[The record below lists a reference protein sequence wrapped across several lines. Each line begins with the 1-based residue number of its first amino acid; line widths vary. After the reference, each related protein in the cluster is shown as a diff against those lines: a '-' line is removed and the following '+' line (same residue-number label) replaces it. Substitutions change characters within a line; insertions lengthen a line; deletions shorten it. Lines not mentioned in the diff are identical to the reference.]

1 MAASCS
7 ARFFFVVPQFPGH
20 VVSGSLAEEEAAGL
34 NDRHQRKGNAH
45 SARGAGG
52 VQFSNEKGI
61 CHVVNGGNQHA
72 DDGGNRH
79 FTNQGANGRLGHL
92 LKFFFCTELL
102 HTGSHDLSY
111 LFSCIIDQINL
122 NVQTAKALGMG
133 WHVGKKDLLQ
143 SVHVCSRPESDS
155 KKNP

>member
-1 MAASCS
+1 MC
-7 ARFFFVVPQFPGH
+7 
-20 VVSGSLAEEEAAGL
+20 LT
-34 NDRHQRKGNAH
+34 NK
-45 SARGAGG
+45 
-52 VQFSNEKGI
+52 KGI

-79 FTNQGANGRLGHL
+79 FTNQGADGRLGHL

-122 NVQTAKALGMG
+122 NVQTAKALDMG
-133 WHVGKKDLLQ
+133 WHVGKKGPAAKRACLQ
-143 SVHVCSRPESDS
+143 QAGERF